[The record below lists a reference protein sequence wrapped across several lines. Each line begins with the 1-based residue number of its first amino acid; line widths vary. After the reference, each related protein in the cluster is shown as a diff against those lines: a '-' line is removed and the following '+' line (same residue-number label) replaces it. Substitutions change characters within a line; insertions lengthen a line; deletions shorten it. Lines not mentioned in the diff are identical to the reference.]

1 MKLVKNNNEEQK
13 TKIVSDKD
21 AEEAFKTILKWI
33 GEDPER
39 EGLLETPKRVVKA
52 FKEYFKGYRE
62 DPNLV
67 LDKTFGDV
75 EGYDDMVVQKNIS
88 VQSHC
93 EHHMAPIIGKAHVAY
108 IPRDRVVGL
117 SKLARVVEVF
127 SKRLQTQERLT
138 MQIANT
144 LMKSLD
150 AKGVAVTID
159 STHQCMTMRGIKKEQ
174 ASTVTNYYLG
184 QFKEDLSYQNRY
196 LRFISTKKIKVSDQ
210 FKALILNQEG
220 EKFTREVK
228 SIDKSFLKHGDVTI
242 KVDYSDLNFKDGM
255 ILKNGGRL
263 VKEFPHIPGIDFSG
277 TVLESENS
285 KFKSGDE
292 VILTGFRVGE
302 IFYGGYSQIA
312 KVNGDFLVKK
322 PNNLTTKQA
331 MILGTAGFTSLMA
344 AFAIKAREEILLGEK
359 VKNVL
364 VTGASGGVGSI
375 AVMILNKMGY
385 EVTAVSG
392 KESKADYLKS
402 LGAKNVINRAE
413 FDKDPKLIDK
423 GLWDGVVDTVGGKI
437 LANAIVQTNS
447 NGIIA
452 VCGNASTNELNTNVI
467 PFMLRGIKLW
477 GMDSA
482 NCSIRRREF
491 IWGEA
496 SKLIDFDLLENSI
509 QTVNLEELIE
519 TYPKILKGEISGR
532 VLVDLN
538 K

>member
-1 MKLVKNNNEEQK
+1 MSN
-13 TKIVSDKD
+13 
-21 AEEAFKTILKWI
+21 
-33 GEDPER
+33 
-39 EGLLETPKRVVKA
+39 
-52 FKEYFKGYRE
+52 
-62 DPNLV
+62 
-67 LDKTFGDV
+67 
-75 EGYDDMVVQKNIS
+75 
-88 VQSHC
+88 
-93 EHHMAPIIGKAHVAY
+93 
-108 IPRDRVVGL
+108 
-117 SKLARVVEVF
+117 
-127 SKRLQTQERLT
+127 
-138 MQIANT
+138 
-144 LMKSLD
+144 
-150 AKGVAVTID
+150 
-159 STHQCMTMRGIKKEQ
+159 
-174 ASTVTNYYLG
+174 
-184 QFKEDLSYQNRY
+184 
-196 LRFISTKKIKVSDQ
+196 Q
-210 FKALILNQEG
+210 FKALVLNQEG
-220 EKFTREVK
+220 DNFTREIK
-228 SIDKSFLKHGDVTI
+228 SLDKSFLKHGDVTI

-277 TVLESENS
+277 TVLESENP

-302 IFYGGYSQIA
+302 IFYGGYSEVA
-312 KVNGDFLVKK
+312 KVSGDFLVKK
-322 PNNLTTKQA
+322 PKNLTTKQA

-344 AFAIKAREEILLGEK
+344 ALAIKAREEILLGEK

-375 AVMILNKMGY
+375 AIMILNKMGY
-385 EVTAVSG
+385 DVSAVSG
-392 KESKADYLKS
+392 KSSKTDYLKS

-423 GLWDGVVDTVGGKI
+423 GFWDGVVDTVGGKI

-482 NCSIRRREF
+482 NCSLRRRDF

-496 SKLIDFDLLENSI
+496 ANLIDFSILEKSV
-509 QTVNLEELIE
+509 QTVDLEELIE
-519 TYPKILKGEISGR
+519 TFPKILKGEISGR